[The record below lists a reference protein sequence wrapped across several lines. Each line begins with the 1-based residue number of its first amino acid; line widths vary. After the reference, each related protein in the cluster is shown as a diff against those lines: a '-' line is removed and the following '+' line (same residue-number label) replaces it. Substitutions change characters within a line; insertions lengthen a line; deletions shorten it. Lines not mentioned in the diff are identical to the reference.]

1 MRELTVFKNL
11 TAGSSNTIYT
21 VPKGCKAIATL
32 LFLANSGGTTKAISA
47 AVRDVSEAATI
58 PIVGAKSLGAGDALQ
73 FDQGRMV
80 LDEYDYVTATP
91 EAGATMSCIFT
102 IEIHQSMSYQNGS

>member
-11 TAGSSNTIYT
+11 TAGSATTVYT

-32 LFLANSGGTTKAISA
+32 LFLANSGGTTKSISA
-47 AVRDVSEAATI
+47 SVHDVSESAVI

-73 FDQGRMV
+73 FNQGRMV
-80 LDEYDYVTATP
+80 MDEGDHVTATP
-91 EAGATMSCIFT
+91 ESGATMSCIFT
-102 IEIHQSMSYQNGS
+102 VEILQSTAYQNGS

>member
-1 MRELTVFKNL
+1 MRELTIFKNL

-32 LFLANSGGTTKAISA
+32 LFLANSGGSTKAISA
-47 AVRDVSEAATI
+47 AVYDASTTATV
-58 PIVGAKSLGAGDALQ
+58 PIVGAKSLGAGEALQ
-73 FDQGRMV
+73 FNQGRMV

-102 IEIHQSMSYQNGS
+102 MEILQTTSYQHVS

>member
-11 TAGSSNTIYT
+11 TAGTSNTVYT

-32 LFLANSGGTTKAISA
+32 LFLANSGGTPKTISA
-47 AVRDVSEAATI
+47 AVRDVSDAATV
-58 PIVGAKSLGAGDALQ
+58 PIVGAKSLGAGEALQ
-73 FDQGRMV
+73 FNQGRMV

-102 IEIHQSMSYQNGS
+102 VEIHQSTAYQNGS

>member
-1 MRELTVFKNL
+1 MRELTEFKNL
-11 TAGSSNTIYT
+11 TAGASNTIYT
-21 VPKGCKAIATL
+21 VPKGCKAVATL

-47 AVRDVSEAATI
+47 AVHDVSKSTVV
-58 PIVGAKSLGAGDALQ
+58 PIVGAKSLGAGEALQ
-73 FDQGRMV
+73 FNQGRMV

-102 IEIHQSMSYQNGS
+102 VEIHQSTSYQNGS

>member
-11 TAGSSNTIYT
+11 TAGASNTIYT

-73 FDQGRMV
+73 FNQGRMV
-80 LDEYDYVTATP
+80 LDEYDFVTATP
-91 EAGATMSCIFT
+91 ETGATMSCILT
-102 IEIHQSMSYQNGS
+102 IEIVQSTAYQNGS